1 MATKQFSIQ
10 SSNVRYRLVDRI
22 NKLIEENFLPIPR
35 FVTCR
40 FIGYQ
45 FWSILFT
52 KIFRIDCDLTV
63 RQPTERIKMLASC
76 LNTLESIVEVPLD
89 HIQPEKLL
97 DYDVQTITNLIEIAE
112 FWCDFARDQNRFESI
127 GPNFDSFDVSNAE
140 KSNYSTFS
148 RINYRSE
155 PNIYERL
162 HEKTS
167 TSDNLAS
174 LLYKALKNQIIAF
187 EIEKKIK
194 MYLGDVTSKQS
205 KNDLPLRASRQSIV
219 RTRSIQPSATF
230 DFQFTRGDRQNQ
242 ILSPEFERWFPE
254 TSIEKLRR
262 IRHLEQ
268 NLLTLYNANSLKR
281 KQISPDLNDYLRCIV
296 DRQRNDIELLDKEKT
311 VNHQINYLSSV
322 QSRTQRALVH
332 DKINKFYRSSLA
344 AYLNARSYLEKILV
358 EEFRKVEI
366 NQRRHINDIRR
377 YLKNHDEV
385 ELEKVRQIL
394 ESIDDIF

>member
-1 MATKQFSIQ
+1 MFPTQKNPIIQHLAASI
-10 SSNVRYRLVDRI
+10 I
-22 NKLIEENFLPIPR
+22 
-35 FVTCR
+35 
-40 FIGYQ
+40 
-45 FWSILFT
+45 
-52 KIFRIDCDLTV
+52 
-63 RQPTERIKMLASC
+63 
-76 LNTLESIVEVPLD
+76 
-89 HIQPEKLL
+89 
-97 DYDVQTITNLIEIAE
+97 
-112 FWCDFARDQNRFESI
+112 
-127 GPNFDSFDVSNAE
+127 
-140 KSNYSTFS
+140 
-148 RINYRSE
+148 
-155 PNIYERL
+155 
-162 HEKTS
+162 
-167 TSDNLAS
+167 
-174 LLYKALKNQIIAF
+174 ALKNQIIAF